1 MIDKI
6 RLIWYNRDALEDRTS
21 PFEVWDELIPGK
33 LNESSGL
40 LAECQ

>member
-6 RLIWYNRDALEDRTS
+6 RLIWYNRDALEDRVSLFQTQ
-21 PFEVWDELIPGK
+21 DRLIPGK

-40 LAECQ
+40 RAGCK